1 MVLLTCLDISAI
13 VTSTELSSPS
23 WKAQR
28 GLSQLSI
35 EAGKL
40 YVSAEVCMARQST
53 PDVSCISSSSAGAAT
68 FRNARPDR
76 TDIVAEGMS
85 VPAAQ
90 H

>member
-1 MVLLTCLDISAI
+1 M
-13 VTSTELSSPS
+13 TSTEISSPW

-28 GLSQLSI
+28 GKSQLSV

-40 YVSAEVCMARQST
+40 YISAEGCMAQQST

-68 FRNARPDR
+68 LRNARPDR

-85 VPAAQ
+85 VPAPQ